1 MVTIREFGPPEL
13 ELGILHYGL
22 TMINHLFRMTE
33 KRTTFADGQG
43 FRRSVYDFT
52 WWLNHSH
59 VQNLKFRVNNC
70 KDGNKKYW
78 GSTEVQTMGIAS
90 LFAGHG
96 FRGKILIID
105 DIEYFMWVYKELLG
119 R

>member
-1 MVTIREFGPPEL
+1 MGT
-13 ELGILHYGL
+13 
-22 TMINHLFRMTE
+22 
-33 KRTTFADGQG
+33 
-43 FRRSVYDFT
+43 
-52 WWLNHSH
+52 
-59 VQNLKFRVNNC
+59 
-70 KDGNKKYW
+70 KKYW

-96 FRGKILIID
+96 FHGKILIID